1 MAGTPENPLTE
12 PSTYSGKVYRL
23 SSTSGSLS
31 LQSLREQLNDI
42 TIHLDPPSEYEEDD
56 ELIKPDVFKKDGKI
70 KIITTIEE
78 VEIVESD
85 GISALSGNIVLDE
98 TGSVVF
104 REDRVLVLDTE
115 SVRFVIFS
123 DGDSYYMV
131 LIAWRNLVDNVLEII
146 AEELE
151 KLDLSLLEVN
161 LTSDDIDHIA
171 DQLAEELLNT
181 TFQDYPQSSINKKY
195 ISGRGYQS
203 EPEYQEEKKRGSV
216 RTHMMATQEFENGEK
231 VISISEDALVRSY
244 SNLELKT
251 YLKMIQD
258 YLLPQISTQS
268 TMTDFTTPDD
278 QSKVIDFG
286 NQN

>member
-70 KIITTIEE
+70 KIVTTIEG

-104 REDRVLVLDTE
+104 REDRVLILDTE

-123 DGDSYYMV
+123 DGENYYMV
-131 LIAWRNLVDNVLEII
+131 LIAGRNLVDNVLEII

-151 KLDLSLLEVN
+151 ELDLSLLEVN

-181 TFQDYPQSSINKKY
+181 TFHDYPQSSINKKY

-203 EPEYQEEKKRGSV
+203 EPEYQEEKKQGSV

-278 QSKVIDFG
+278 QSKVSDFG
-286 NQN
+286 NQS

>member
-1 MAGTPENPLTE
+1 MVGNPNNPLTE
-12 PSTYSGKVYRL
+12 SSTYSGKVYRL
-23 SSTSGSLS
+23 SSTQGRLS
-31 LQSLREQLNDI
+31 LQSLHDQLSDT
-42 TIHLDPPSEYEEDD
+42 TIHLDPPSEYEDD
-56 ELIKPDVFKKDGKI
+56 EELVKPDVFKKNGQI

-85 GISALSGNIVLDE
+85 RISALSGNIVLDE

-104 REDRVLVLDTE
+104 RDNRVLILDTE
-115 SVRFVIFS
+115 SVRFVVFR
-123 DGDSYYMV
+123 DGDDYYIV
-131 LIAWRNLVDNVLEII
+131 LIAGRNLVENVLEII

-161 LTSDDIDHIA
+161 LTSEDINHIA

-181 TFQDYPQSSINKKY
+181 TFQDYPQSSINKKF

-216 RTHMMATQEFENGEK
+216 RTHMMATEEVGNGEK

-244 SNLELKT
+244 SKLELET
-251 YLKMIQD
+251 YLTMIQD

-268 TMTDFTTPDD
+268 TVTDFTTPDN
-278 QSKVIDFG
+278 QSKVNDF
-286 NQN
+286 NDKN